1 MREEN
6 GLVIL
11 NQEELAVIRKIF
23 QQDSGIRP
31 QTIVDAVREPTPE
44 ELEEYAKLNLD
55 LEGADW
61 DFPNSWTCGFL
72 LGLAFGALAALA
84 IIFTFYV

>member
-11 NQEELAVIRKIF
+11 NQEELAVIKKIF
-23 QQDSGIRP
+23 QQDTGIRP

-44 ELEEYAKLNLD
+44 ELEEYAKLHID
-55 LEGADW
+55 LVGADW
-61 DFPNSWTCGFL
+61 DWPSSWGCGFV
-72 LGLAFGALAALA
+72 LGLMMGGLGAIA
-84 IIFTFYV
+84 IIFTFYL

>member
-11 NQEELAVIRKIF
+11 SHEELAVIKKIF
-23 QQDSGIRP
+23 QQDSNIRP
-31 QTIVDAVREPTPE
+31 QTIVDAIREPTPE
-44 ELEEYAKLNLD
+44 ELEQYARDHID

-61 DFPNSWTCGFL
+61 DFPNSWTFGFIL
-72 LGLAFGALAALA
+72 GGLAGVVVTVA
-84 IIFTFYV
+84 IIFTFYL